1 MQGPSWG
8 QRYVLFVHICT
19 SPPLLLVVRREKGK
33 KEIERE
39 PFFPLIAFGVCIY
52 ICFNICMD
60 INIDSKYL

>member
-19 SPPLLLVVRREKGK
+19 SPPLLLVRKEKGK

-52 ICFNICMD
+52 MF
-60 INIDSKYL
+60 